1 MSTELVVLTVEQ
13 RVLAEFDEKEEELRE
28 LAASTTTI
36 TAITNPDGYQQCHSA
51 RMVLKNRRI
60 EIDKRGKKVRD
71 EAVKF
76 SKGVISQADKFI
88 ALIEPEETRL
98 EKLQKEWDDAR
109 EAEKEARIQAEVK
122 RVADLQD
129 RVAELRGCPNL
140 SASSGSALIADHI
153 SDLEALP
160 ADESLQEFQQA
171 GADAKVAG
179 LARLRELHAAAL
191 AHETE
196 QTRIKAEREELAK
209 LRQAEQERQAAERAR
224 IVEEERVARVARDA
238 EAARQAAELRKERE
252 AQAAETARQRA
263 EQEAAAKVERER
275 IAAEERRLADERAA
289 LAREQEA
296 LRKAQEPP
304 PAPPPAPP
312 APVSRRGVAVPVP
325 KANEI
330 IDVLAK
336 HYRARP
342 DTIIEWLRAID
353 WARAEAA

>member
-13 RVLAEFDEKEEELRE
+13 KVLAAFEEKEEELRT
-28 LAASTTTI
+28 LAASSATI
-36 TAITNPDGYQQCHSA
+36 TAITNADGYQQCHSA

-98 EKLQKEWDDAR
+98 EKLQSEWDAAR
-109 EAEKEARIQAEVK
+109 EAEKEARIQAELK
-122 RVADLQD
+122 RVAGLQD

-140 SASSGSALIADHI
+140 TPSSGSALIAEHI

-160 ADESLQEFQQA
+160 VDESLQEYQQA
-171 GADAKVAG
+171 GADAKAAG

-191 AHETE
+191 AHEAE
-196 QTRIKAEREELAK
+196 QARIKAEREELAR

-224 IVEEERVARVARDA
+224 IAEEDRVAKVARDA
-238 EAARQAAELRKERE
+238 ETARQNAELR
-252 AQAAETARQRA
+252 RQRE
-263 EQEAAAKVERER
+263 EQEAEAKRVRDAN
-275 IAAEERRLADERAA
+275 AAEERRLADERST

-304 PAPPPAPP
+304 PAPPPPPP

-330 IDVLAK
+330 IDVLSK

-342 DTIIEWLRAID
+342 DTIIEWLRAVD
-353 WARAEAA
+353 WKQAEAA

>member
-1 MSTELVVLTVEQ
+1 MSTELVALTVEQ
-13 RVLAEFDEKEEELRE
+13 KVLAEFDEREEELRE
-28 LAASTTTI
+28 LAASSATI

-98 EKLQKEWDDAR
+98 ETLQKEWDDAR
-109 EAEKEARIQAEVK
+109 EAEKEARIQAEMK
-122 RVADLQD
+122 RVAYLQD

-140 SASSGSALIADHI
+140 TPSSGSALIADHI
-153 SDLEALP
+153 SDLESLLV
-160 ADESLQEFQQA
+160 DESLQEFQQA
-171 GADAKVAG
+171 GADAKAAG
-179 LARLRELHAAAL
+179 LVRLRALHDAAT
-191 AHETE
+191 AHEAE
-196 QTRIKAEREELAK
+196 QARIQADREELTRLRAAQKKIDDDAK
-209 LRQAEQERQAAERAR
+209 A
-224 IVEEERVARVARDA
+224 ARD
-238 EAARQAAELRKERE
+238 
-252 AQAAETARQRA
+252 AETARQNA
-263 EQEAAAKVERER
+263 ELKKAREAQEAAAAVVRAEQ
-275 IAAEERRLADERAA
+275 AAESKRLAAA
-289 LAREQEA
+289 AADLARQQEL

-304 PAPPPAPP
+304 PAPPPPPP

-330 IDVLAK
+330 IDALAK

-353 WARAEAA
+353 WTRAEAA

>member
-1 MSTELVVLTVEQ
+1 MSTELVALTVEQ
-13 RVLAEFDEKEEELRE
+13 KVLAEFDEREEELRE
-28 LAASTTTI
+28 LAASSATI

-98 EKLQKEWDDAR
+98 ETLQKEWDDAR
-109 EAEKEARIQAEVK
+109 EAEKEARIQAEMK

-140 SASSGSALIADHI
+140 TPSSGSALIADHI
-153 SDLEALP
+153 SDLESLLV
-160 ADESLQEFQQA
+160 DESLQEFQQA
-171 GADAKVAG
+171 GADAKAAG
-179 LARLRELHAAAL
+179 LVRLRALHDAAT
-191 AHETE
+191 AHEAE
-196 QTRIKAEREELAK
+196 QARIQADREELTRLRAAQKKIDDDAK
-209 LRQAEQERQAAERAR
+209 A
-224 IVEEERVARVARDA
+224 ARD
-238 EAARQAAELRKERE
+238 
-252 AQAAETARQRA
+252 AETARQNAELKKAREAQEAENARVRA
-263 EQEAAAKVERER
+263 EQ
-275 IAAEERRLADERAA
+275 AAESKRLADAA
-289 LAREQEA
+289 ADLARQQEL

-304 PAPPPAPP
+304 PTPP

-330 IDVLAK
+330 IDALAK

-353 WARAEAA
+353 WTRAEAA